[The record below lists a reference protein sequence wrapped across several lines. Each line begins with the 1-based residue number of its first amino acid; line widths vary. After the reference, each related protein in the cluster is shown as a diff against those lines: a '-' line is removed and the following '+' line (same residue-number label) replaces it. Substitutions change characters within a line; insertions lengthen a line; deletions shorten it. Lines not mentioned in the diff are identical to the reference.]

1 MKTVGVDTDNARTST
16 HRCDTE
22 RFHRHAITAAI
33 VLMRADP
40 SADLELDTLANTAAM
55 SKFHFLRVF
64 EELTS
69 VSPARFLASLRLEC
83 AKRLLLET
91 SLPITTVALEVGY
104 NSVTTFT
111 RLFTAFV
118 GANPTVFRAR
128 YHEFAELAISDLVQH
143 RGDIAG
149 ALHGSF
155 RLRVVVTPPGP
166 FEGCVFLGLFP
177 SSVPRLRPIV
187 GTLLTGELK
196 TDLVVPSPFTSAFLL
211 AAGFRRD
218 VSMKCYFLPPEEST
232 LVGAV
237 AVRRIGTGVDLQISL
252 RHQVL
257 FDPPIVIA
265 LPLLLINTK
274 RSATKPSG
282 R

>member
-1 MKTVGVDTDNARTST
+1 MKNEGLDPDRAQTSP

-22 RFHRHAITAAI
+22 RFHRDAVSSAIL
-33 VLMRADP
+33 LMRADP
-40 SADLELDTLANTAAM
+40 SANLELETLAKTATM

-69 VSPARFLASLRLEC
+69 VSPARFLASLRLER

-91 SLPITTVALEVGY
+91 SLPITTVVLEVGY

-128 YHEFAELAISDLVQH
+128 YQEFAQLSISDLVEHQSDTAPASH
-143 RGDIAG
+143 M
-149 ALHGSF
+149 LF
-155 RLRVVVTPPGP
+155 RLRIIVTPPPP

-177 SSVPRLRPIV
+177 SSVPRGRPII
-187 GTLLTGELK
+187 GTLLSGKLK
-196 TDLVVPSPFTSAFLL
+196 TDLVVPSTFTSAFLL
-211 AAGFRRD
+211 AAGFRRE
-218 VSMKCYFLPPEEST
+218 VSMKSYFLPPEEST

-237 AVRRIGTGVDLQISL
+237 AVRRIGAGADLRISL
-252 RHQVL
+252 RPQVL

-265 LPLLLINTK
+265 LPLLLIDTK
-274 RSATKPSG
+274 RPGNKLIG